1 MISMEVFIS
10 LIINET
16 KNFLFQGRTLSVL
29 SSTQIQI
36 DPDLPIAHDLRR
48 WYLEEGMN
56 IEMTD
61 LTIQLNNHENSK
73 NNFGYF
79 LYFYFLLISS
89 MENLWST
96 N

>member
-1 MISMEVFIS
+1 MLKGACVNDFNGGIHLSDYQR
-10 LIINET
+10 N
-16 KNFLFQGRTLSVL
+16 KKFLFQGRTLSVL

-61 LTIQLNNHENSK
+61 LTIQLNNHENSEK
-73 NNFGYF
+73 
-79 LYFYFLLISS
+79 
-89 MENLWST
+89 
-96 N
+96 